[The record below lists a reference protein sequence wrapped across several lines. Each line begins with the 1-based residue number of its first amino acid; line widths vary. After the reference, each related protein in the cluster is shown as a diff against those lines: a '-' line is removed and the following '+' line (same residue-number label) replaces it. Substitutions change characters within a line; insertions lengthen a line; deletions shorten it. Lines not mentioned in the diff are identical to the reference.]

1 MVVQNGPI
9 QKLPIF
15 KKKGVGAEE
24 SRPFFENVKKID
36 FFVTI
41 LCSVLVSQLI
51 VNNWGVSRGESVAV
65 VDGVGDR

>member
-9 QKLPIF
+9 QKLPIS
-15 KKKGVGAEE
+15 KKKRVGAEE
-24 SRPFFENVKKID
+24 SRLFFENVQMID

-51 VNNWGVSRGESVAV
+51 VNNWGFSRGESVAV

>member
-1 MVVQNGPI
+1 MAQY
-9 QKLPIF
+9 KSY

-24 SRPFFENVKKID
+24 SRPFFENVQKID